1 MRDWQAL
8 GSQAALAIPA
18 PEHCLLLY
26 ALALPRR
33 DKQVA
38 LFNGHVFAMLAMA
51 SAWVDAPA
59 RTKV

>member
-1 MRDWQAL
+1 MSERNAL
-8 GSQAALAIPA
+8 YYVFSVVRI
-18 PEHCLLLY
+18 LLY
-26 ALALPRR
+26 PLALPRR